1 VAGNHSATAAFDQA
15 TAKDILAVEQL
26 DVRFHGAGREA
37 HALRGVDL
45 HISRSE
51 IVALVG
57 ESGSGKSTLGLAVQ
71 GLLPGDAEPQVSGS
85 ILLAGTEVVG
95 AAPGVTRKLRREVV
109 RSVFQDPMTSL
120 NPTMRVGRQL
130 AEASVDAK
138 PPEEWLERVGIPGPH
153 DRVRAFPHQLSGGQ
167 RQRVMIAM
175 AMAARPALV
184 VADEPTTALDVTV
197 QAQILGLFAKLREEQ
212 GTAFLF
218 ITHDLAVAAAIADR
232 IVVLYAGT
240 AAETGPVRDV
250 VARPAHPYTAALL
263 ESRFDLDVDKD
274 HPLPALRSETDS
286 AAPGHMCSFAPRC
299 VLAEE
304 RCREEVPKPAP
315 VTQHDGLAACFR
327 SDAVTPEMWF
337 QAESDW
343 PRKET
348 HPGRARVL
356 EIGGVTKSFSRRRF
370 GAATEER
377 VLALRDV
384 SLEVGDGE
392 SVAIVGESG
401 SGKSTLLRIVAGL
414 VQPDLG
420 KVRLRDADRPQMV
433 YQDAYASLTPWL
445 TVGDLVGERL
455 RGRGLSRS
463 ERHARL
469 TEALRQVGLPAHL
482 LAARPPHLSGGQ
494 RQRVAVARAI
504 VVPPPLLL
512 CDEPVSAIDVS
523 LAAVLLNLLQSI
535 RLRLGLAML
544 FVTHDLAAARFVADR
559 IVVMREG
566 QIVEVGPA
574 DEVIRAP
581 ASSYTRDLIAAIPG
595 TKEPR

>member
-1 VAGNHSATAAFDQA
+1 MVHNRPAASATAQA
-15 TAKDILAVEQL
+15 RAENILTVEQL
-26 DVRFHGAGREA
+26 DVRFCRKGREA

-45 HISRSE
+45 HIGRGE
-51 IVALVG
+51 VVALVG

-71 GLLPGDAEPQVSGS
+71 GLLPADAEPQLSGS
-85 ILLAGTEVVG
+85 VILVGTEVVG
-95 AAPGVTRKLRREVV
+95 AAPSVTRRLRREVV

-130 AEASVDAK
+130 AEASDDLA
-138 PPEEWLERVGIPGPH
+138 PQEWLERVGIPSP
-153 DRVRAFPHQLSGGQ
+153 RQAVRAFPHQLSGGQ

-175 AMAARPALV
+175 AMAPRPALV

-197 QAQILGLFAKLREEQ
+197 QAQILRLFAELREEQ
-212 GTAFLF
+212 GTAFLY
-218 ITHDLAVAAAIADR
+218 ITHDLAVAASIADR

-240 AAETGPVRDV
+240 AAESGPVREV

-263 ESRFDLDVDKD
+263 ESRFGLDADKG
-274 HPLPALRSETDS
+274 HPLPTLRSDTGTP
-286 AAPGHMCSFAPRC
+286 APDLMCSFAPRC
-299 VLAEE
+299 ILAED
-304 RCREEVPKPAP
+304 RCREEGPKPAP
-315 VTQHDGLAACFR
+315 VTQHPGLAACFR
-327 SDAVTPEMWF
+327 SDAVTPVVWR
-337 QAESDW
+337 QATAAW
-343 PRKET
+343 PHQQT
-348 HPGRARVL
+348 HPGKAPVL
-356 EIGGVTKSFSRRRF
+356 QITGVTKSFSRRRF
-370 GAATEER
+370 GAGTDER
-377 VLALRDV
+377 VQALREV

-401 SGKSTLLRIVAGL
+401 SGKSTLLRIAAGL
-414 VQPDLG
+414 VPPDEG
-420 KVRLRDADRPQMV
+420 TVGLRDTDRPQMV

-463 ERHARL
+463 EREARL
-469 TEALRQVGLPAHL
+469 TDALRQVGLPARL

-523 LAAVLLNLLQSI
+523 LAATLLNLLQSI
-535 RLRLGLAML
+535 RMRLGLAML

-559 IVVMREG
+559 IAVMWEG
-566 QIVEVGPA
+566 RIVEAGPA
-574 DEVIRAP
+574 DAVTRAP
-581 ASSYTRDLIAAIPG
+581 ATSYTRDLIAAIPG
-595 TKEPR
+595 HRELR